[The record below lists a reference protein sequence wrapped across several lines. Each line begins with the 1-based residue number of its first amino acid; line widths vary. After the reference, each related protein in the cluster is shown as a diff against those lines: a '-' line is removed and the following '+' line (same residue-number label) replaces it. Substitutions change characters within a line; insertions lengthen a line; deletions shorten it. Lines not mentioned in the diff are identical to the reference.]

1 MMCSAVTGRY
11 SNGSEQGDVSQ
22 ARSKRCSGSD
32 LYGPTF
38 FSRFD
43 VKGTVRLLWRNMSS
57 VFSLGSGWLLKDS
70 LHLSHCAIEDFL
82 L

>member
-22 ARSKRCSGSD
+22 ARSKRGSGYD

-38 FSRFD
+38 SLFD
-43 VKGTVRLLWRNMSS
+43 VKDTVLLGRNMCSALA
-57 VFSLGSGWLLKDS
+57 VDEF
-70 LHLSHCAIEDFL
+70 
-82 L
+82 